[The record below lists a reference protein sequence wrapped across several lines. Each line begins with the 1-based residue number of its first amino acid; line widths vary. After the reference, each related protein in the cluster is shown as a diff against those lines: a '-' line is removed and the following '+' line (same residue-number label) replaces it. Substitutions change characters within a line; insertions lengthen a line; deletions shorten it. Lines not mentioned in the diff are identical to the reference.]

1 MKLNFIKVLGVTT
14 MLLTLVACDGLGT
27 GDKPFQPQDYN
38 VSGKVEKGP
47 FVSGSNITMQLLDNK
62 MQTIGEMYTTTI
74 IDDVGSFTFGS
85 KKLTSP
91 YADLTAN
98 GYFFNEVKGRLSDGT
113 LNFIAHPATRD
124 GYQSFDDSKSRLLRC
139 NGKK

>member
-62 MQTIGEMYTTTI
+62 MQTIGAM
-74 IDDVGSFTFGS
+74 
-85 KKLTSP
+85 
-91 YADLTAN
+91 
-98 GYFFNEVKGRLSDGT
+98 
-113 LNFIAHPATRD
+113 
-124 GYQSFDDSKSRLLRC
+124 
-139 NGKK
+139 